1 MKKRPVLVCVTA
13 QSSCDILIEKGRAIA
28 EKLGVPLEVV
38 SVQSVDMT
46 ALQRADALDTL
57 YAISKKSSADIVVY
71 YNNDP
76 AETISLHAKMSKA
89 CYIITGLPR
98 SLSNGFTSKLKSMLK
113 DIPVIAV
120 DEKYVFS
127 DPQIRS
133 SGKQIAAKLNA

>member
-1 MKKRPVLVCVTA
+1 MRKRPVLVCVTA
-13 QSSCDILIEKGRAIA
+13 QSSCDVLVEKGRVIA
-28 EKLGVPLEVV
+28 EKLGAPLEVV

-76 AETISLHAKMSKA
+76 AETVSLHAKRSKA

-98 SLSNGFTSKLKSMLK
+98 ISSNGFASKLKSMLK

-120 DEKYVFS
+120 DENYVFS
-127 DPQIRS
+127 DYQIRGV
-133 SGKQIAAKLNA
+133 GKKIAAGLNA